1 MALSFGWRPNDVR
14 ESIWIGDPALVNVSA
29 AARAAWKEDG
39 DASHLRP
46 FQANGQAT
54 KITFRNLTPDEA
66 RMASAYWYEAANNV
80 ESWGRATLVCLRL
93 GVDFPG
99 ESEELATPD
108 GVRHARTVK
117 ERGARMLAPELVSDL
132 EERYPGMVAFYGGL
146 IYRATYPQDD
156 VKKASSPPVTPT
168 PSSEAASTT
177 ATMAPSVVAEAASG
191 AP

>member
-1 MALSFGWRPNDVR
+1 MALSFGWRANDVR
-14 ESIWIGDPALVNVSA
+14 ESIWIDDPALENVSA
-29 AARAAWKEDG
+29 AARASWREDG

-46 FQANGQAT
+46 FEKNGKASVL
-54 KITFRNLTPDEA
+54 TFRNLTPDES

-80 ESWGRATLVCLRL
+80 ESWGRATLVCFRI

-108 GVRHARTVK
+108 GARHARTVK
-117 ERGARMLAPELVSDL
+117 ERGARMLAAELVSDL
-132 EERYPGMVAFYGGL
+132 ETKYPGMVAFYGGL
-146 IYRATYPQDD
+146 IYRATYPQDAA
-156 VKKASSPPVTPT
+156 KKALSPPVTPT

-177 ATMAPSVVAEAASG
+177 ATTEPSAEQGAASG